1 MEEEI
6 QAIQA
11 ISTELLTNEPI
22 KMVQKGNPNGVQ
34 DTIHRLHE
42 IGLAEIGEWT
52 PMQPTQNE
60 GEVISILSRKISM

>member
-6 QAIQA
+6 QAIKA
-11 ISTELLTNEPI
+11 NWHRSTDKRTDKNDA
-22 KMVQKGNPNGVQ
+22 KRKSKRCSGYDQ
-34 DTIHRLHE
+34 TLHD

-60 GEVISILSRKISM
+60 GEVISILCRKIVM